1 MKGVRS
7 TVAALAATGLMIAA
21 PAPVVA
27 QGLTLDGHGGVTV
40 PTGDL
45 ATFEDEAGASL
56 GVRAGYHLTPRF
68 EVRANIGTEFFQ
80 EGINQTTGAPIPDLQ
95 LYSFTGGVD
104 YEISAPDESRWD
116 LSVNAAAGLTNV
128 NTDTIRPGTELSE
141 FSSTYPSAGAGVTF
155 GYDVSEE
162 ATPHVEVFISGEGR
176 LVFADEEETSRFD
189 PFSDDLSG
197 GMSTITT
204 WPVEAG
210 ISLKF

>member
-7 TVAALAATGLMIAA
+7 TVAALAAAGLMIAA
-21 PAPVVA
+21 PAPVLA
-27 QGLTLDGHGGVTV
+27 QGLTLDGHGGVTI

-45 ATFEDEAGASL
+45 SSFEEPGASL
-56 GVRAGYHLTPRF
+56 GLRAGYHLNPRF
-68 EVRANIGTEFFQ
+68 EVRANIGSEFFQ
-80 EGINQTTGAPIPDLQ
+80 EGVNQTTGAPIPDVQ

-104 YEISAPDESRWD
+104 YEISAPEESRWD
-116 LSVNAAAGLTNV
+116 LSVSAAAGLTNL
-128 NTDTIRPGTELSE
+128 NTDTIRTGTELSE
-141 FSSTYPSAGAGVTF
+141 FSSTYPSAGAGFTF

-162 ATPHVEVFISGEGR
+162 AMPHVEFFVSGEGR
-176 LVFADEEETSRFD
+176 FVFADEEETSRFD

-204 WPVEAG
+204 WPVQAG

>member
-1 MKGVRS
+1 MKGVRHM
-7 TVAALAATGLMIAA
+7 VALLAATGLLIAA
-21 PAPVVA
+21 PASVGA
-27 QGLTLDGHGGVTV
+27 QGLTIDGHGGVSI

-45 ATFEDEAGASL
+45 STFEEPGASL
-56 GVRAGYHLTPRF
+56 GVRAGYHLSPRL
-68 EVRANIGTEFFQ
+68 EVRANLGAEMFQ
-80 EGINQTTGAPIPDLQ
+80 EGINQTTGAPIPDFQ

-104 YEISAPDESRWD
+104 YEISAPEESRWD
-116 LSVNAAAGLTNV
+116 LSVNAAVGLTNV
-128 NTDTIRPGTELSE
+128 NTDTIRTGTELSE

-162 ATPHVEVFISGEGR
+162 ATPHVEFFVSGEGR
-176 LVFADEEETSRFD
+176 FVFADEGETARFD